1 MSRIG
6 PGRTVTTET
15 SAGAPRRWKVKDD
28 GAFKEIR
35 RPAGFTKSC
44 DCESCNSNPRAHGG
58 ES

>member
-6 PGRTVTTET
+6 PGSTVTTET

-44 DCESCNSNPRAHGG
+44 DCESCREGG
-58 ES
+58 GDE